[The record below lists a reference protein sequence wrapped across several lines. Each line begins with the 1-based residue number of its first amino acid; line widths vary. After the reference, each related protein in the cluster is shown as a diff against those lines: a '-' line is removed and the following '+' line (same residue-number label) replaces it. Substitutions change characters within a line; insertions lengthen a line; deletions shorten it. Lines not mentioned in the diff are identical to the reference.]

1 MCSVSNVLLSP
12 SKRPIPLNTS
22 GFINERIT
30 VKRQPYCVSLIIKPL
45 INMKIPSLFYLT
57 CLRRLTPID
66 HQVLLNRLHQ
76 RFGFRDLAL
85 KWLASYLVDRK
96 QSVHKRSVVSV
107 DSQLRF
113 GVPQGSVLDLSYFP
127 CMLLRLSILSF
138 HTASILCSN

>member
-1 MCSVSNVLLSP
+1 MCSVPDVLLSP
-12 SKRPIPLNTS
+12 SKRPIPRNTI
-22 GFINERIT
+22 GFIIERIT
-30 VKRQPYCVSLIIKPL
+30 VQRQPYCVSLIIKPL

-113 GVPQGSVLDLSYFP
+113 GVPQGSVLGPVLFSMYVAPVEHIVLSHGLHPMF
-127 CMLLRLSILSF
+127 
-138 HTASILCSN
+138 